1 MNLMDNSIVIV
12 NSCNKVNLI
21 KEISK
26 SELSDIKVM
35 TFNELRDK
43 LFFSYDEQA
52 IYEVMKLENVS
63 CGIAK
68 KYIEN
73 LYWIDEIGSS
83 KVKNL
88 LQIKEHLMDNGLLVS
103 NPLFKSV
110 LATKKIYIYDI
121 PYLTKEEEKIL
132 NGFEYEFINKDIVD
146 KEYSVYEFDTLEDEI
161 YFVATKIS
169 ELLKNGIDIN
179 RIKLINLNDEYRM
192 NIQKAFKIFNIPTNI
207 RPSINIY
214 STNLCQMYLNQG
226 FKELERNTKTKED
239 EKITNKIIDI
249 CNKYVWC
256 HDEEIKREVIVY
268 DLKNTSLKLDEISG
282 VEESDL
288 KTCSYDDYLF
298 LLGFN
303 QGILPTIYKDEDY
316 LSDVEKEALG
326 QSTSFDKNS
335 LSKLNTIY
343 YLNNKNNITITYKL
357 KSLTDNFYK
366 SSLLDELNTKIIKG
380 TIDYKHSHLFN
391 KIMLSAKLDDYYKYG
406 SKDSDLSYLYYNY
419 SDINYNTYSNK
430 YRRVKLDKINKLFQE
445 KLLLSYTSLDTYYKC
460 GFRYYLQYV
469 LKIGKYEETFMQNIG
484 NIYHYMLSVAFNK
497 DFIFDLEWGTYLE
510 EHNII
515 HNKKEEFF
523 INKIKEEVK
532 FVIEQIKVQEQKS
545 ILKDKFLEEKLY
557 IKPTGNDNE
566 VFMGIIDKL
575 VYTQTDDGY
584 LAAIIDYKT
593 GNPNLNLNYLP
604 YGLDMQLPV
613 YLYLVNKVDKI
624 KPAKVLGFYLQK
636 LIHSEVT
643 YNPKVPYLTQKKR
656 NLMLQGYS
664 INDEELLSN
673 FDSSFV
679 DSEVIKSMKVGKN
692 GFYSYSKVLS
702 SDEMNRISNLVEE
715 NIVKAMGLIKIGD
728 FDINPK
734 KIGNDN
740 VGCEFCPFK
749 DICYHTESDVKI
761 LKEYKDLTFLRG
773 DKDAEMD

>member
-1 MNLMDNSIVIV
+1 MNIKDNSIVIV
-12 NSCNKVNLI
+12 NSCNKNSVI

-35 TFNELRDK
+35 TFNEIKEK
-43 LFFSYDEQA
+43 LFFSYDEKT
-52 IYEVMKLENVS
+52 IFELMKKEKIS
-63 CGIAK
+63 YGIAK
-68 KYIEN
+68 KYIDN
-73 LYWIDEIGSS
+73 LYWINDIESI
-83 KVKNL
+83 KVNSL
-88 LQIKEHLMDNGLLVS
+88 LKIKDYLTENKLLTF
-103 NPLFKSV
+103 NPLFSEV
-110 LATKKIYIYDI
+110 LKNKNIYIYDI

-132 NGFEYEFINKDIVD
+132 NGFEYEFINKPMID
-146 KEYSVYEFDTLEDEI
+146 KKYRIFEFDSLEDEV
-161 YFVATKIS
+161 YFVATKVA
-169 ELLKNGIDIN
+169 ELLKNNIPLDK
-179 RIKLINLNDEYRM
+179 IKLVNLNDEYRM
-192 NIQKAFKIFNIPTNI
+192 IIQKVFKIFRIPTNI
-207 RPSINIY
+207 RPSINLY
-214 STNLCQMYLNQG
+214 STSLCQTFIKDG
-226 FKELERNTKTKED
+226 FEELTNKAKTVED

-256 HDEEIKREVIVY
+256 HDEELKKEMIIY
-268 DLKNTSLKLDEISG
+268 DMKNISLNLGEISG
-282 VEESDL
+282 ISEGDL
-288 KTCSYDDYLF
+288 KTCEYDDYLF

-303 QGILPTIYKDEDY
+303 QGILPIIYKDEDY
-316 LSDVEKEALG
+316 LNDIEKSKLG
-326 QSTSFDKNS
+326 LSTSLDKNN
-335 LSKLNTIY
+335 LSKLNTLY
-343 YLNNKNNITITYKL
+343 YLNNKENIIISYKL

-366 SSLLDELNTKIIKG
+366 SSLIEEIDAEIVREKIN
-380 TIDYKHSHLFN
+380 YNHSHLFN
-391 KIMLSAKLDDYYKYG
+391 RIVLSSKLDDYYKYG
-406 SKDSDLSYLYYNY
+406 SKDSILSHLYYNY
-419 SDINYNTYSNK
+419 SNIDYNTYSNK
-430 YRRVKLDKINKLFQE
+430 YRRIKLDKINKLFQE

-497 DFIFDLEWGTYLE
+497 DFIFDLEWDTYLE
-510 EHNII
+510 EHEIV
-515 HNKKEEFF
+515 HSKKEEFF
-523 INKIKEEVK
+523 VNKIKEEVK
-532 FVIEQIKVQEQKS
+532 FAIEQIKEQEKKS
-545 ILKDKFLEEKLY
+545 ILKDKYLEEKLY

-575 VYTQTDDGY
+575 VYTKIDNEY

-643 YNPKVPYLTQKKR
+643 YNPKIPYLTQKKK

-673 FDSSFV
+673 FDSSYV

-702 SDEMNRISNLVEE
+702 SNEMEKISNLVEE

-734 KIGNDN
+734 RIGNDN
-740 VGCEFCPFK
+740 IGCEFCPFK
-749 DICYHTESDVKI
+749 DVCYHTESDVKI
-761 LKEYKDLTFLRG
+761 LKEYKDLSFLRG
-773 DKDAEMD
+773 DEDAKMD